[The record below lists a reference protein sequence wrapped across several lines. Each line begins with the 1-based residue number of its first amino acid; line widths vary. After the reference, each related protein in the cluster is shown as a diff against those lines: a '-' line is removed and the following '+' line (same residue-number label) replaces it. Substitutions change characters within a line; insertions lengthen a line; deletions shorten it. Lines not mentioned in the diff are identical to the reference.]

1 LDRVAA
7 GFLLRVEQAAHLVL
21 VAQLFEGLTML
32 ILYAFE
38 FIIAHAWIYGLGMGA
53 ALFAIN
59 ADPNNRFVRG
69 GLAGIAILSLSPV
82 AAIIL
87 APGWADHL
95 NVGLEYFVID
105 LLLYPVAVAASCW
118 GAWWFLRH
126 GIHRWEK
133 FTQGWKKASTLERN
147 RRTDIRE
154 IWKFL
159 PSNKPRFDPLQYIDF
174 AKGVFLGLSETGQA
188 IYLKMGDWIV
198 SHIMLS
204 GRTRSGKGVAGQI
217 LGVQSIR
224 LGECLVIL
232 DPKGDKYMPHVYY
245 DECERSGKP
254 WVYLDLR
261 SSAHP
266 QINFAQGLTAE
277 NLESVLIGGF
287 SLTEKGTDADH
298 YRIGD
303 RAAARAA
310 AKYWQA
316 HPTATPADLAAEFG
330 EAWQETAAGFLAIL
344 RELAELPAVNRGDG
358 QGVNL
363 QALIDEGGC
372 LYVVGDMLNTRIVR
386 CQRILLMIL
395 LMMARSRDSL
405 DADPRIIRV
414 FGDEYRV
421 HISRPFIV
429 SLGASAGWRMLSI
442 LGFQS
447 FGDLRDCP
455 ADLDPDLIEQAT
467 IENCAIQLSYRIKDA
482 RTAEILAATTGQ
494 CLVDDESRKTSKN
507 LAQTETMDGERTL
520 KQAERYLFDVN
531 MITSLPVPD
540 EDKKTIGC
548 GVLIGAGPLAQFC
561 FTSPVMAER
570 TRAAITPTILPPAAQ
585 WSAPEVDLDDVPEI

>member
-1 LDRVAA
+1 
-7 GFLLRVEQAAHLVL
+7 
-21 VAQLFEGLTML
+21 ML
-32 ILYAFE
+32 ILKLLE
-38 FIIAHAWIYGLGMGA
+38 FFIAHAWFYGLGAGAWLFAMNADDKNKQPRTILFGVA
-53 ALFAIN
+53 ALS
-59 ADPNNRFVRG
+59 
-69 GLAGIAILSLSPV
+69 LAPV
-82 AAIIL
+82 AAIFV
-87 APGWADHL
+87 APSWAEHL
-95 NVGLEYFVID
+95 DADLEFSFVD
-105 LLLYPVAVAASCW
+105 VPLYLISAATSLY

-126 GIHRWEK
+126 GIQRWEV
-133 FTQGWKKASTLERN
+133 FAQRWKRTSTLERN

-154 IWKFL
+154 IARFL
-159 PSNKPRFDPLQYIDF
+159 PSDKPRFDPLKYVDL
-174 AKGVFLGLSETGQA
+174 AKGIFLGLSETGQA

-198 SHIMLS
+198 SHILLS
-204 GRTRSGKGVAGQI
+204 GRTRSGKGVAAQI

-224 LGECLVIL
+224 LGELLVVL
-232 DPKGDKYMPHVYY
+232 DPKGDKFMPHVYY
-245 DECERSGKP
+245 AECQRSGKP

-316 HPTATPADLAAEFG
+316 NPAATPADLAAEFG
-330 EAWQETAAGFLAIL
+330 EAWQESAAGFLAIL
-344 RELAELPAVNRGDG
+344 RELAELPAVNRADG
-358 QGVNL
+358 QGVDL
-363 QALIDEGGC
+363 RALAESGGC

-395 LMMARSRDSL
+395 LETARSRDSL
-405 DADPRIIRV
+405 DSDPLIIRV

-421 HISRPFIV
+421 HISRPFVV

-455 ADLDPDLIEQAT
+455 ADLDADLIEQAT

-507 LAQTETMDGERTL
+507 LALTETIDQERTL
-520 KQAERYLFDVN
+520 RQAERYLFDVN

-540 EDKKTIGC
+540 EDRKTIGC

-570 TRAAITPTILPPAAQ
+570 TRAAITPTIPPPAMQRAL
-585 WSAPEVDLDDVPEI
+585 PEVDLDDVPEI